1 MRSKI
6 LIPSLAILIGK
17 FLYGCKKMSEPLFN
31 KVAFIGLGLIGS
43 SLARVIR
50 AKGLANTVVAA
61 ARSQKTLDDA
71 KKLGLID
78 AGFLHAADAVQNA
91 DLIVLA
97 LPVQATQAA
106 LEKIQPYL
114 AQNAIITDVGSTK
127 GNVVAAAKQVFG
139 ANLPSGFVPAH
150 PIAGSEH
157 SGVHAGKVDLFA
169 QHKVIITPLP
179 SSDASAVEKM
189 IQLWQAADAEVIC
202 MDVEKH
208 DELLAH
214 TSHLPHLLAF
224 NLVEQ
229 LANRQDNLDIFRYAA
244 GGFRDFSRIAASE
257 PQMWHDIFIANKAA
271 VLNAVASFEQQLQQ
285 FKRVIEQ
292 EDSQALIGMLSH
304 ARAARQHFNHMLAN
318 KPLMENQ
325 TVTQQFTILPHSPHF
340 KGKFTVAG
348 DKSVSHR
355 SIMFGAIA
363 EGTTH
368 VTGFLEGEDA
378 LATLQAFRDMG
389 VSIEGPKNGE
399 VTIHGVGMHGLKA
412 PASAIYM
419 GNSGTSM
426 RLLAGILAAQKFDS
440 VMTGDASLTK
450 RPMERIAKP
459 LRMMGAQIQT
469 TGEKGTP
476 PISIHG
482 QQTLQAMHYDL
493 PMASAQV
500 KSGILLAGLWAE
512 GETSVTEPEPTRD
525 HTERM
530 LRAFG
535 YEVKTEGN
543 RISLQG
549 GGKLTATNIQVP
561 SDISSAAFFMVGA
574 AITENADITLEAVGV
589 NPTRTGIIEIL
600 QQMGADLTV
609 SNPRIAGGEPIAD
622 IRIRGTQTLQ
632 GIHIP
637 EDQVPLAIDEFPALF
652 IAAACAEGETV
663 LTGAAELRVKES
675 DRIQV
680 MADGLKTLGID
691 CTPTADGIIIQ
702 GKGKAGD
709 WSPVFGGGQI
719 ESHHDHRIAMSFSMA
734 GLRCAEPITI
744 VGTETVA
751 TSFPTFTE
759 FATQAGLKLEVSE
772 M

>member
-1 MRSKI
+1 M
-6 LIPSLAILIGK
+6 AQ
-17 FLYGCKKMSEPLFN
+17 PLFE

-43 SLARVIR
+43 SLARVM
-50 AKGLANTVVAA
+50 LAENLSRHIVAST
-61 ARSQKTLDDA
+61 RSEKTLQDA
-71 KKLGLID
+71 LELGLIEQ
-78 AGFLHAADAVQNA
+78 GFNNPVDAVQGA
-91 DLIVLA
+91 DLVVLA
-97 LPVQATQAA
+97 LPVQAT
-106 LEKIQPYL
+106 EKVLRLIQPHL
-114 AQNAIITDVGSTK
+114 ADNVILTDVGSTK
-127 GNVVAAAKQVFG
+127 GSVVAAAKAVFG
-139 ANLPSGFVPAH
+139 EHLPAGFVPGH
-150 PIAGSEH
+150 PIAGAEH
-157 SGVHAGKVDLFA
+157 TGVHAGKVDLFA
-169 QHKVIITPLP
+169 NHKVILTPLP
-179 SSDASAVEKM
+179 SSAPWAVNKLIQMWESAK
-189 IQLWQAADAEVIC
+189 AEVIC

-208 DELLAH
+208 DEVLAY
-214 TSHLPHLLAF
+214 TSHLPHLMAF

-229 LANRQDNLDIFRYAA
+229 LANREDNLDIFRYAA
-244 GGFRDFSRIAASE
+244 GGFRDFSRIAASD
-257 PQMWHDIFIANKAA
+257 PQMWHDIFLANKTALLKA
-271 VLNAVASFEQQLQQ
+271 VDGFESQLAIIRQL
-285 FKRVIEQ
+285 IEQ
-292 EDSQALIGMLSH
+292 EDSHALMGLLGH
-304 ARAARQHFNHMLAN
+304 AQAARQHFNHMLAK
-318 KPLMENQ
+318 KPFMENNN
-325 TVTQQFTILPHSPHF
+325 VTQQFTILPGAKTF
-340 KGKFTVAG
+340 QGKFTVPG

-399 VTIHGVGMHGLKA
+399 VTIHGVGMQGLKA

-426 RLLAGILAAQKFDS
+426 RLLAGMLSAQQFDS

-459 LRMMGAQIQT
+459 LREMGAQIQT
-469 TGEKGTP
+469 TGERGTP
-476 PISIHG
+476 PVSITG
-482 QQTLQAMHYDL
+482 AQALKGIHYDL

-549 GGKLTATNIQVP
+549 GGKLVGTDIQVP

-574 AITENADITLEAVGV
+574 AITENSDVTLEAVGI
-589 NPTRTGIIEIL
+589 NPTRTGVIEIL
-600 QQMGADLTV
+600 KQMGADLSV
-609 SNPRIAGGEPIAD
+609 ENERIAGGEPIAD
-622 IRIRGTQTLQ
+622 IRIRGSRTLK
-632 GIHIP
+632 GIHVP

-652 IAAACAEGETV
+652 IAAACAEGQTV

-680 MADGLKTLGID
+680 MADGLKTIGID
-691 CTPTADGIIIQ
+691 CTPTDDGIIIQ

-709 WSPVFGGGQI
+709 WSAIFTGGEI

-734 GLRCAEPITI
+734 GLRTSGEIKI

-759 FATQAGLKLEVSE
+759 LAGVAGLNIQVTE
-772 M
+772 

>member
-1 MRSKI
+1 M
-6 LIPSLAILIGK
+6 AQ
-17 FLYGCKKMSEPLFN
+17 PLFE

-43 SLARVIR
+43 SLARVM
-50 AKGLANTVVAA
+50 LAENLTQHIVAST
-61 ARSQKTLDDA
+61 RSEKTLQDA
-71 KKLGLID
+71 LELGLIEQ
-78 AGFLHAADAVQNA
+78 GFNNPVEAVQGA
-91 DLIVLA
+91 DLVVLA
-97 LPVQATQAA
+97 LPVQAT
-106 LEKIQPYL
+106 EKVLRQIQPYL
-114 AQNAIITDVGSTK
+114 ADHVILTDVGSTK
-127 GNVVAAAKQVFG
+127 GSVVAAAKAVFG
-139 ANLPSGFVPAH
+139 DNLPEGFVPGH
-150 PIAGSEH
+150 PIAGAEH
-157 SGVHAGKVDLFA
+157 TGVHAGKVDLFA
-169 QHKVIITPLP
+169 NHKVILTPLP
-179 SSDASAVEKM
+179 SSASWAVSKL
-189 IQLWQAADAEVIC
+189 IQMWESAKAEVIC

-208 DELLAH
+208 DEVLAY
-214 TSHLPHLLAF
+214 TSHLPHLMAF

-229 LANRQDNLDIFRYAA
+229 LANREDNLDIFRYAA
-244 GGFRDFSRIAASE
+244 GGFRDFSRIAASD
-257 PQMWHDIFIANKAA
+257 PQMWHDIFFANKTALLKA
-271 VLNAVASFEQQLQQ
+271 VDGFESQLEIIRQL
-285 FKRVIEQ
+285 IEQ
-292 EDSQALIGMLSH
+292 EDSHALMGLLGH
-304 ARAARQHFNHMLAN
+304 AQAARQHFNYMLAK
-318 KPLMENQ
+318 KPFMENNN
-325 TVTQQFTILPHSPHF
+325 VTQQFTILPGAKTF
-340 KGKFTVAG
+340 QGKFTVPG

-399 VTIHGVGMHGLKA
+399 VTIHGVGMQGLKA
-412 PASAIYM
+412 PAGAIYM

-426 RLLAGILAAQKFDS
+426 RLLAGMLSAQQFDS

-459 LRMMGAQIQT
+459 LREMGAQIQT
-469 TGEKGTP
+469 TGERGTP
-476 PISIHG
+476 PVSITG
-482 QQTLQAMHYDL
+482 AQALKGIQYDL

-549 GGKLTATNIQVP
+549 GGKLVGTNIQVP

-574 AITENADITLEAVGV
+574 AITENSDVTLEAVGI
-589 NPTRTGIIEIL
+589 NPTRTGVIEIL
-600 QQMGADLTV
+600 KQMGADLSV
-609 SNPRIAGGEPIAD
+609 ENERIAGGEPIAD
-622 IRIRGTQTLQ
+622 IRIRGSRTLK
-632 GIHIP
+632 GIHVP

-680 MADGLKTLGID
+680 MADGLKTMGID
-691 CTPTADGIIIQ
+691 CTPTEDGIIIQ

-709 WSPVFGGGQI
+709 WSPVFTGGEI

-734 GLRCAEPITI
+734 GLRTSGEIKI

-751 TSFPTFTE
+751 TSFPAFTE
-759 FATQAGLKLEVSE
+759 LAGVAGLNIQVTE
-772 M
+772 

>member
-1 MRSKI
+1 M
-6 LIPSLAILIGK
+6 AQ
-17 FLYGCKKMSEPLFN
+17 PLFE

-43 SLARVIR
+43 SLARVM
-50 AKGLANTVVAA
+50 LAENLSRHIVAST
-61 ARSQKTLDDA
+61 RSEKTLQDA
-71 KKLGLID
+71 FELGLIEQ
-78 AGFLHAADAVQNA
+78 GFNNPIDAVQGA
-91 DLIVLA
+91 DLVVLA
-97 LPVQATQAA
+97 LPVQAT
-106 LEKIQPYL
+106 EKVLRLIQPHL
-114 AQNAIITDVGSTK
+114 ADNVILTDVGSTK
-127 GNVVAAAKQVFG
+127 ASVVAAAKAVFG
-139 ANLPSGFVPAH
+139 ENLPAGFVPGH
-150 PIAGSEH
+150 PIAGAEH
-157 SGVHAGKVDLFA
+157 TGVHAGKVDLFA
-169 QHKVIITPLP
+169 NHKVILTPLP
-179 SSDASAVEKM
+179 SSAPWAVNKLIQMWESAK
-189 IQLWQAADAEVIC
+189 AEVIC

-208 DELLAH
+208 DEVLAY
-214 TSHLPHLLAF
+214 TSHLPHLMAF

-229 LANRQDNLDIFRYAA
+229 LANREDNLDIFRYAA
-244 GGFRDFSRIAASE
+244 GGFRDFSRIAASD
-257 PQMWHDIFIANKAA
+257 PQMWHDIFFANKTALLKA
-271 VLNAVASFEQQLQQ
+271 VDGFESQLAIIRQL
-285 FKRVIEQ
+285 IEQ
-292 EDSQALIGMLSH
+292 EDSHALMGLLGH
-304 ARAARQHFNHMLAN
+304 AQAARQHFNYMLAK
-318 KPLMENQ
+318 KPFMENNH
-325 TVTQQFTILPHSPHF
+325 VTQKFTILPGAKTF
-340 KGKFTVAG
+340 QGKFTVPG

-399 VTIHGVGMHGLKA
+399 VTIHGVGMQGLKA
-412 PASAIYM
+412 PAGAIYM

-426 RLLAGILAAQKFDS
+426 RLLAGMLSAQQFDS

-459 LRMMGAQIQT
+459 LREMGAQIQT
-469 TGEKGTP
+469 TGERGTP
-476 PISIHG
+476 PVSITG
-482 QQTLQAMHYDL
+482 AQALKGIHYDL

-549 GGKLTATNIQVP
+549 GGKLVGTDIQVP

-574 AITENADITLEAVGV
+574 AITENSDVTLEAVGI
-589 NPTRTGIIEIL
+589 NPTRTGVIEIL
-600 QQMGADLTV
+600 KQMGADLSV
-609 SNPRIAGGEPIAD
+609 ENERIAGGEPIAD
-622 IRIRGTQTLQ
+622 IRIRGSRTLK
-632 GIHIP
+632 GIHVP

-652 IAAACAEGETV
+652 IAAACAEGQTV

-680 MADGLKTLGID
+680 MADGLKTMGID
-691 CTPTADGIIIQ
+691 CTPTDDGIIIQ

-709 WSPVFGGGQI
+709 WSAVFTGGEI

-734 GLRCAEPITI
+734 GLRTSGEIKI

-759 FATQAGLKLEVSE
+759 LAGVAGLNIQVTE
-772 M
+772 

>member
-1 MRSKI
+1 M
-6 LIPSLAILIGK
+6 AQ
-17 FLYGCKKMSEPLFN
+17 PLFE

-43 SLARVIR
+43 SLARVM
-50 AKGLANTVVAA
+50 LAENLSRHIVAST
-61 ARSQKTLDDA
+61 RSEKTLQDA
-71 KKLGLID
+71 LELGLIEQ
-78 AGFLHAADAVQNA
+78 GFNNPIDAVQGA
-91 DLIVLA
+91 DLVVLA
-97 LPVQATQAA
+97 LPVQAT
-106 LEKIQPYL
+106 EKVLRLIQPHL
-114 AQNAIITDVGSTK
+114 ADNVILTDVGSTK
-127 GNVVAAAKQVFG
+127 ASVVAAAKAVFG
-139 ANLPSGFVPAH
+139 ENLPAGFVPGH
-150 PIAGSEH
+150 PIAGAEH
-157 SGVHAGKVDLFA
+157 TGVHAGKVDLFA
-169 QHKVIITPLP
+169 NHKVILTPLP
-179 SSDASAVEKM
+179 SSAPWAVNKLIQMWESAK
-189 IQLWQAADAEVIC
+189 AEVIC

-208 DELLAH
+208 DEVLAY
-214 TSHLPHLLAF
+214 TSHLPHLMAF

-229 LANRQDNLDIFRYAA
+229 LANREDNLDIFRYAA
-244 GGFRDFSRIAASE
+244 GGFRDFSRIAASD
-257 PQMWHDIFIANKAA
+257 PQMWHDIFFANKTALLKA
-271 VLNAVASFEQQLQQ
+271 VDGFESQLAIIRQL
-285 FKRVIEQ
+285 IEQ
-292 EDSQALIGMLSH
+292 EDSHALMGLLGH
-304 ARAARQHFNHMLAN
+304 AQAARQHFNHMLAK
-318 KPLMENQ
+318 KPFMENNH
-325 TVTQQFTILPHSPHF
+325 VTQQFTILPGAKTF
-340 KGKFTVAG
+340 QGKFTVPG

-399 VTIHGVGMHGLKA
+399 VTIHGVGMQGLKA
-412 PASAIYM
+412 PAGAIYM

-426 RLLAGILAAQKFDS
+426 RLLAGMLSAQQFDS

-459 LRMMGAQIQT
+459 LREMGAQIQT
-469 TGEKGTP
+469 TGERGTP
-476 PISIHG
+476 PVSITG
-482 QQTLQAMHYDL
+482 AQALKGIHYDL

-549 GGKLTATNIQVP
+549 GGKLVGTDIQVP

-574 AITENADITLEAVGV
+574 AITENSDVTLEAVGI
-589 NPTRTGIIEIL
+589 NPTRTGVIEIL
-600 QQMGADLTV
+600 KQMGADLSV
-609 SNPRIAGGEPIAD
+609 ENERIAGGEPIAD
-622 IRIRGTQTLQ
+622 IRIRGSRTLK
-632 GIHIP
+632 GIHVP

-652 IAAACAEGETV
+652 IAAACAEGQTV

-680 MADGLKTLGID
+680 MADGLKTMGID
-691 CTPTADGIIIQ
+691 CTPTDDGIIIQ

-709 WSPVFGGGQI
+709 WSAVFTGGEI
-719 ESHHDHRIAMSFSMA
+719 ESHHDHRIAMSFSIA
-734 GLRCAEPITI
+734 GLRTCGEIKI
-744 VGTETVA
+744 IGTETVA

-759 FATQAGLKLEVSE
+759 LAGVAGLNIQVTE
-772 M
+772 

>member
-1 MRSKI
+1 M
-6 LIPSLAILIGK
+6 AQ
-17 FLYGCKKMSEPLFN
+17 PLFE

-43 SLARVIR
+43 SLARVM
-50 AKGLANTVVAA
+50 LAENLTQHIVAST
-61 ARSQKTLDDA
+61 RSEKTLQDA
-71 KKLGLID
+71 LELGLIEQ
-78 AGFLHAADAVQNA
+78 GFNNPVEAVQGA
-91 DLIVLA
+91 DLVVLA
-97 LPVQATQAA
+97 LPVQAT
-106 LEKIQPYL
+106 EKVLRQIQPYL
-114 AQNAIITDVGSTK
+114 ADHVILTDVGSTK
-127 GNVVAAAKQVFG
+127 GSVVAAAKAVFG
-139 ANLPSGFVPAH
+139 DNLPEGFVPGH
-150 PIAGSEH
+150 PIAGAEH
-157 SGVHAGKVDLFA
+157 TGVHAGKVDLFA
-169 QHKVIITPLP
+169 NHKVILTPLP
-179 SSDASAVEKM
+179 SSASWAVSKL
-189 IQLWQAADAEVIC
+189 IQMWESAKAEVIC

-208 DELLAH
+208 DEVLAY
-214 TSHLPHLLAF
+214 TSHLPHLMAF

-229 LANRQDNLDIFRYAA
+229 LANREDNLDIFRYAA
-244 GGFRDFSRIAASE
+244 GGFRDFSRIAASD
-257 PQMWHDIFIANKAA
+257 PQMWHDIFFANKTALLKA
-271 VLNAVASFEQQLQQ
+271 VDGFESQLKIIRQL
-285 FKRVIEQ
+285 IEQ
-292 EDSQALIGMLSH
+292 EDSHALMGLLGH
-304 ARAARQHFNHMLAN
+304 AQAARQHFNHMLAK
-318 KPLMENQ
+318 KPFMENNN
-325 TVTQQFTILPHSPHF
+325 VTQQFTILPGAKTF
-340 KGKFTVAG
+340 QGKFTVPG

-389 VSIEGPKNGE
+389 VSIEGPKNGK
-399 VTIHGVGMHGLKA
+399 VTIHGVGMQGLKA
-412 PASAIYM
+412 PAGAIYM

-426 RLLAGILAAQKFDS
+426 RLLAGMLSAQQFDS

-459 LRMMGAQIQT
+459 LREMGAQIQT
-469 TGEKGTP
+469 TGERGTP
-476 PISIHG
+476 PVSITG
-482 QQTLQAMHYDL
+482 AQALKGIQYDL

-549 GGKLTATNIQVP
+549 GGKLVGTNIQVP

-574 AITENADITLEAVGV
+574 AITENSDVTLEAVGI
-589 NPTRTGIIEIL
+589 NPTRTGVIEIL
-600 QQMGADLTV
+600 KQMGADLSV
-609 SNPRIAGGEPIAD
+609 ENERIAGGEPIAD
-622 IRIRGTQTLQ
+622 IRIRGSRTLK
-632 GIHIP
+632 GIHVP

-680 MADGLKTLGID
+680 MADGLKTMGID
-691 CTPTADGIIIQ
+691 CTPTEDGIIIQ

-709 WSPVFGGGQI
+709 WSPVFTGGEI

-734 GLRCAEPITI
+734 GLRTSGEIKI

-759 FATQAGLKLEVSE
+759 LAGVAGLNIQVTE
-772 M
+772 

>member
-1 MRSKI
+1 M
-6 LIPSLAILIGK
+6 AQ
-17 FLYGCKKMSEPLFN
+17 PLFG

-43 SLARVIR
+43 SLARVM
-50 AKGLANTVVAA
+50 LAENLSRHIVAST
-61 ARSQKTLDDA
+61 RSEKTLQDA
-71 KKLGLID
+71 LELGLIEQ
-78 AGFLHAADAVQNA
+78 GFNNPVDAVQGA
-91 DLIVLA
+91 DLVVLA
-97 LPVQATQAA
+97 LPVQAT
-106 LEKIQPYL
+106 EKVLRLIQPHL
-114 AQNAIITDVGSTK
+114 ADNVILTDVGSTK
-127 GNVVAAAKQVFG
+127 GSVVAAAKAVFG
-139 ANLPSGFVPAH
+139 EHLPAGFVPGH
-150 PIAGSEH
+150 PIAGAEH
-157 SGVHAGKVDLFA
+157 TGVHAGKVDLFA
-169 QHKVIITPLP
+169 NHKVILTPLP
-179 SSDASAVEKM
+179 SSAPWAVNKLIQMWESAK
-189 IQLWQAADAEVIC
+189 AEVIC

-208 DELLAH
+208 DEVLAY
-214 TSHLPHLLAF
+214 TSHLPHLMAF

-229 LANRQDNLDIFRYAA
+229 LANREDNLDIFRYAA
-244 GGFRDFSRIAASE
+244 GGFRDFSRIAASD
-257 PQMWHDIFIANKAA
+257 PQMWHDIFLANKTALLKA
-271 VLNAVASFEQQLQQ
+271 VDGFESQLAIIRQL
-285 FKRVIEQ
+285 IEQ
-292 EDSQALIGMLSH
+292 EDSHALMGLLGH
-304 ARAARQHFNHMLAN
+304 AQAARQHFNHMLTK
-318 KPLMENQ
+318 KPFMENNN
-325 TVTQQFTILPHSPHF
+325 VTQQFTILPGAKTF
-340 KGKFTVAG
+340 QGKFTVPG

-399 VTIHGVGMHGLKA
+399 VTIHGVGMQGLKA
-412 PASAIYM
+412 PAGAIYM

-426 RLLAGILAAQKFDS
+426 RLLAGMLSAQQFDS

-459 LRMMGAQIQT
+459 LREMGAQIQT
-469 TGEKGTP
+469 TGERGTP
-476 PISIHG
+476 PVSITG
-482 QQTLQAMHYDL
+482 AQALKGIHYDL

-549 GGKLTATNIQVP
+549 GGKLVGTDIQVP

-574 AITENADITLEAVGV
+574 AITENSDVTLEAVGI
-589 NPTRTGIIEIL
+589 NPTRTGVIEIL
-600 QQMGADLTV
+600 KQMGADLSV
-609 SNPRIAGGEPIAD
+609 ENERIAGGEPIAD
-622 IRIRGTQTLQ
+622 IRIRGSRTLK
-632 GIHIP
+632 GIHVP

-652 IAAACAEGETV
+652 IAAACAEGQTV

-680 MADGLKTLGID
+680 MADGLKTMGID
-691 CTPTADGIIIQ
+691 CTPTDDGIIIQ

-709 WSPVFGGGQI
+709 WSAIFTGGEI
-719 ESHHDHRIAMSFSMA
+719 ESHHDHRIAMSFSIA
-734 GLRCAEPITI
+734 GLRTSGEIKI

-759 FATQAGLKLEVSE
+759 LAGVAGLNIQVTE
-772 M
+772 

>member
-1 MRSKI
+1 M
-6 LIPSLAILIGK
+6 AQ
-17 FLYGCKKMSEPLFN
+17 PLFE

-43 SLARVIR
+43 SLARVM
-50 AKGLANTVVAA
+50 LAENLSRHIVAST
-61 ARSQKTLDDA
+61 RSEKTLQDA
-71 KKLGLID
+71 LELGLIEQ
-78 AGFLHAADAVQNA
+78 GFNNPVDAVQGA
-91 DLIVLA
+91 DLVVLA
-97 LPVQATQAA
+97 LPVQAT
-106 LEKIQPYL
+106 EKVLRLIQPHL
-114 AQNAIITDVGSTK
+114 ADNVILTDVGSTK
-127 GNVVAAAKQVFG
+127 GSVVAAAKAVFG
-139 ANLPSGFVPAH
+139 EHLPAGFVPGH
-150 PIAGSEH
+150 PIAGAEH
-157 SGVHAGKVDLFA
+157 TGVHAGKVDLFA
-169 QHKVIITPLP
+169 NHKVILTPLP
-179 SSDASAVEKM
+179 SSAPWAVNKLIQMWESAK
-189 IQLWQAADAEVIC
+189 AEVIC

-208 DELLAH
+208 DEVLAY
-214 TSHLPHLLAF
+214 TSHLPHLMAF

-229 LANRQDNLDIFRYAA
+229 LANREDNLDIFRYAA
-244 GGFRDFSRIAASE
+244 GGFRDFSRIAASD
-257 PQMWHDIFIANKAA
+257 PQMWHDIFLANKTALLKA
-271 VLNAVASFEQQLQQ
+271 VDGFESQLAIIRQL
-285 FKRVIEQ
+285 IEQ
-292 EDSQALIGMLSH
+292 EDSHALMGLLGH
-304 ARAARQHFNHMLAN
+304 AQAARQHFNHMLAK
-318 KPLMENQ
+318 KPFMENNN
-325 TVTQQFTILPHSPHF
+325 VTQQFTILPGAKTF
-340 KGKFTVAG
+340 QGKFTVPG

-399 VTIHGVGMHGLKA
+399 VTIHGVGMQGLKA

-426 RLLAGILAAQKFDS
+426 RLLAGMLSAQQFDS

-459 LRMMGAQIQT
+459 LREMGAQIQT
-469 TGEKGTP
+469 TGERGTP
-476 PISIHG
+476 PVSITG
-482 QQTLQAMHYDL
+482 AQALKGIHYDL

-549 GGKLTATNIQVP
+549 GGKLVGTDIQVP

-574 AITENADITLEAVGV
+574 AITENSDVTLEAVGI
-589 NPTRTGIIEIL
+589 NPTRTGVIEIL
-600 QQMGADLTV
+600 KQMGADLSV
-609 SNPRIAGGEPIAD
+609 ENERIAGGEPIAD
-622 IRIRGTQTLQ
+622 IRIRGSRTLK
-632 GIHIP
+632 GIHVP

-652 IAAACAEGETV
+652 IAAACAEGQTV

-680 MADGLKTLGID
+680 MADGLKTMGID
-691 CTPTADGIIIQ
+691 CTPTDDGIIIE
-702 GKGKAGD
+702 GKGHSGEWGAI
-709 WSPVFGGGQI
+709 FTGGEI

-734 GLRCAEPITI
+734 GLRTSGEIKI
-744 VGTETVA
+744 IGTETVA
-751 TSFPTFTE
+751 TSFPTFTQLSN
-759 FATQAGLKLEVSE
+759 QAGLAIQVTE
-772 M
+772 

>member
-1 MRSKI
+1 
-6 LIPSLAILIGK
+6 
-17 FLYGCKKMSEPLFN
+17 MSQPLFE

-43 SLARVIR
+43 SLARVIQ
-50 AKGLANTVVAA
+50 AEHLANDIVAST
-61 ARSQKTLDDA
+61 RSQKTLEDA
-71 KKLGLID
+71 KALGLISD
-78 AGFLHAADAVQNA
+78 GYADPVEAVQGA
-91 DLIVLA
+91 DLVVLA
-97 LPVQATQAA
+97 LPVRATQKV
-106 LEKIQPYL
+106 LETVKPYL
-114 AQNAIITDVGSTK
+114 AEGAIITDVGSTK
-127 GNVVAAAKQVFG
+127 GNVVEAAKAVFG
-139 ANLPSGFVPAH
+139 ENLPAGFVPGH
-150 PIAGSEH
+150 PIAGAEH
-157 SGVHAGKVDLFA
+157 TGVHAGKVDLFA
-169 QHKVIITPLP
+169 NHKVILTPLP
-179 SSDASAVEKM
+179 SSGQWAVEKL
-189 IQLWQAADAEVIC
+189 IQLWQAAKAEVIC

-208 DELLAH
+208 DEVLAH
-214 TSHLPHLLAF
+214 TSHLPHLMAF

-229 LANRQDNLDIFRYAA
+229 LAKREDNLDIFRYAA
-244 GGFRDFSRIAASE
+244 GGFRDFSRIAASD
-257 PQMWHDIFIANKAA
+257 PQMWHDIFFANKKAI
-271 VLNAVASFEQQLQQ
+271 LNAVDGFEAQLAIIR
-285 FKRVIEQ
+285 KLIED
-292 EDSQALIGMLSH
+292 EDSQALMGLLGH
-304 ARAARQHFNHMLAN
+304 AQAARQHFNHMLAK
-318 KPLMENQ
+318 KPLMEKNK
-325 TVTQQFTILPHSPHF
+325 VTQQFTIQPGAKTF
-340 KGKFTVAG
+340 QGKFTVPG

-412 PASAIYM
+412 PKSALYM

-426 RLLAGILAAQKFDS
+426 RLLSGMLSAQKFDS
-440 VMTGDASLTK
+440 VMTGDASLSK

-459 LRMMGAQIQT
+459 LRLMGAQIQT
-469 TGEKGTP
+469 TGERGTP
-476 PISIHG
+476 PVSITG
-482 QQTLQAMHYDL
+482 NQNLKGIQYDL

-535 YEVKTEGN
+535 YDVKTEAN

-549 GGKLTATNIQVP
+549 GGKLVGTNIQVP

-574 AITENADITLEAVGV
+574 AITENADVTLEAVGI
-589 NPTRTGIIEIL
+589 NPTRTGVIEIL
-600 QQMGADLTV
+600 KQMGADISV
-609 SNPRIAGGEPIAD
+609 ENERIAGGEPIAD
-622 IRIRGTQTLQ
+622 IRIRGTRTLK
-632 GIHIP
+632 GIHMP

-652 IAAACAEGETV
+652 IAAACAEGQTI

-680 MADGLKTLGID
+680 MADGLKTMGID
-691 CTPTADGIIIQ
+691 CTPTDDGIIIE
-702 GKGKAGD
+702 GKGKTGD
-709 WSPVFGGGQI
+709 WSPIFTGGEI
-719 ESHHDHRIAMSFSMA
+719 ESHHDHRIAMSFSIA
-734 GLRCAEPITI
+734 GLRNSGEIKI

-759 FATQAGLKLEVSE
+759 LTSQAGLAIEVTE
-772 M
+772 